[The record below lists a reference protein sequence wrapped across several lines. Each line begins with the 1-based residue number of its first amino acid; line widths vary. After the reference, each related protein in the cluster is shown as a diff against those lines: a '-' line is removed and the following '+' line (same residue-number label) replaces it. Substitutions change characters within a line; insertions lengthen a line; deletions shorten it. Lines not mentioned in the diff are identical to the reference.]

1 MTEQT
6 PTKMVEKDKAQKK
19 ENKQKIS
26 KGQKEIEKWGVE
38 DLSKE
43 NFSLLLNTAKLDKKC
58 FFKADKKPF
67 IN

>member
-1 MTEQT
+1 MEEQNT
-6 PTKMVEKDKAQKK
+6 MIEKDQSQKK
-19 ENKQKIS
+19 VVKPKIS

-43 NFSLLLNTAKLDKKC
+43 NFSRLLNTADLDKKC